1 MEQAKK
7 RDRKIMITDVALNKV
22 PLVQVPEFTQVE
34 CETIAAEHRTLL
46 RVAKEKNHSNEVL
59 SVVSFK
65 QVRRAM
71 VLGEAAKEGLL
82 MLKVELPQIKDQAT
96 REELDEMVKQMM
108 QEKQPLDLKQ
118 ALTVETAPK
127 EAVHIL
133 YREA

>member
-1 MEQAKK
+1 
-7 RDRKIMITDVALNKV
+7 
-22 PLVQVPEFTQVE
+22 
-34 CETIAAEHRTLL
+34 
-46 RVAKEKNHSNEVL
+46 
-59 SVVSFK
+59 
-65 QVRRAM
+65 
-71 VLGEAAKEGLL
+71 